1 MMQEAFDALK
11 KGEMIGPFDTAEEAI
26 RALKETKV

>member
-1 MMQEAFDALK
+1 MMQEAFEALK
-11 KGEMIGPFDTAEEAI
+11 QCEVIEPFDTAEEAI

>member
-1 MMQEAFDALK
+1 VKQGKL
-11 KGEMIGPFDTAEEAI
+11 IGPFDTAEEAI